1 MESNKIGARIRE
13 KRIAAGY
20 TQLQFAEKLDISVN
34 YLSAIERGVK
44 TPKFETFVTI
54 ANALNASADELLMDV
69 VHHARELKISNL
81 SEQLNTLTEWEFA
94 LVSNVLE
101 TLIRELKQNRP

>member
-1 MESNKIGARIRE
+1 MKSNKIGIRIRQ
-13 KRIAAGY
+13 KRIANGY

-44 TPKFETFVTI
+44 TPKFETFIAI
-54 ANALNASADELLMDV
+54 ANALGASADELLMDV

-81 SEQLNTLTEWEFA
+81 SEQMNTLNETQFA
-94 LVSNVLE
+94 IVTSVVE
-101 TLIRELKQNRP
+101 TLIRELIENQT